1 MIAVLDGGIT
11 VIDGEKTFFNEGGM
25 GRGSKMEGGEGV
37 ETPEVSLRSGKL
49 EMLGGVV
56 L

>member
-1 MIAVLDGGIT
+1 MIAVLDEGIT
-11 VIDGEKTFFNEGGM
+11 VIDREETFLMKEEWEKEVRWRGEE
-25 GRGSKMEGGEGV
+25 V